1 MLILY
6 KISMGQPAG
15 SKKLSNTKVRHD
27 ILCHERTSSL
37 ELYTSIVVNW
47 LFFMNTPSCNSDI
60 FIISLEQ
67 EQSFRGKTTNN
78 SLLEGCQA
86 N

>member
-1 MLILY
+1 MLRLKLHTLLKY
-6 KISMGQPAG
+6 GMISY
-15 SKKLSNTKVRHD
+15 VR
-27 ILCHERTSSL
+27 T
-37 ELYTSIVVNW
+37 YTISIVVNW

-67 EQSFRGKTTNN
+67 EQSYRGKTINN
-78 SLLEGCQA
+78 SLLEGCQS